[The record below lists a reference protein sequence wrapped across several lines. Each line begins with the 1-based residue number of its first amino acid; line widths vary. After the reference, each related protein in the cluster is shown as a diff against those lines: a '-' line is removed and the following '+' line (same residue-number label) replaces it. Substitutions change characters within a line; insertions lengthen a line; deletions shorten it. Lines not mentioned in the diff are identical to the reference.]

1 MEPPSDQ
8 ANRSA
13 ENTDSEVPTHEFDE
27 LRDLYLFDELYQFCK
42 ESTGLSIFIAYIT
55 MIMSSVTYL
64 YVLYQGFD
72 IQIFT
77 YLTLEDILATP
88 IKNPDIMLT
97 FIVILLVIYLSDI
110 ANRYRARQEI
120 KYFNK
125 QKPLWIRILL
135 TVSHMPKKRKANLKI
150 TVGTMY
156 FCIVAYN
163 IGFALREEKSIKE
176 GSGEQVEISLAD
188 ETEPF
193 QVTLLGS
200 TMNYLF
206 TYDHRSQ
213 ASTIY
218 YVESV
223 KSLKVIA
230 SSESE
235 QNLRTNDDSEAK
247 S

>member
-1 MEPPSDQ
+1 MGPLPDQRDDALDEQHKSARPSD
-8 ANRSA
+8 
-13 ENTDSEVPTHEFDE
+13 FDE
-27 LRDLYLFDELYQFCK
+27 LRDLYLFEELYTFAK

-64 YVLYQGFD
+64 FVLYQGFD

-110 ANRYRARQEI
+110 TNRYRARQEI

-125 QKPLWIRILL
+125 QKPIWIRILL
-135 TVSHMPKKRKANLKI
+135 TVFHMPKKRKANLKI

-156 FCIVAYN
+156 FCLVAYN
-163 IGFALREEKSIKE
+163 IGFALIEEKGIKE

-188 ETEPF
+188 ATEPF

-218 YVESV
+218 YVEAI
-223 KSLKVIA
+223 KSLKVVA
-230 SSESE
+230 NKGT
-235 QNLRTNDDSEAK
+235 QQGLQKQKDSETK
-247 S
+247 D